1 MGRVTFSGT
10 GEGSALATEGTTFRG
25 ARTCPATV
33 QATPPVSSAGLAD
46 GSSGPPTTVATDAA
60 TTAPPD
66 AAPAV
71 EPAAVRAV
79 SVGPLGR
86 PGTFIGA
93 GDASTPTLASP
104 SAFRL
109 TEAIA
114 AGGRVEVGCA
124 LGFSIPRPTA
134 VSPG

>member
-10 GEGSALATEGTTFRG
+10 GGGSALATEGITSRG

-33 QATPPVSSAGLAD
+33 LATPPVSSAGSAG
-46 GSSGPPTTVATDAA
+46 GSSGPPATVATDAA

-66 AAPAV
+66 V
-71 EPAAVRAV
+71 EPAAEPAVVRAV

-86 PGTFIGA
+86 LGTFIGA

-104 SAFRL
+104 SAFRF
-109 TEAIA
+109 TAAIA
-114 AGGRVEVGCA
+114 AADRAGVG
-124 LGFSIPRPTA
+124 
-134 VSPG
+134 